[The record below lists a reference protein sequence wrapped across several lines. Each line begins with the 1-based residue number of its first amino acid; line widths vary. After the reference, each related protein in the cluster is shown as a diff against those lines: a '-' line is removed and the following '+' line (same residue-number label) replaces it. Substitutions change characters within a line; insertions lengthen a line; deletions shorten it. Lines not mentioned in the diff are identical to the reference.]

1 MINMQDEHY
10 ERKISFLDW
19 GIVFSALLLLL
30 TVYLPQSI
38 WKEEE
43 KLKKEGR
50 QRMSDIANAEEFYF
64 EMMGNYTL
72 DGEHLFELV
81 EAAMDSLI
89 ADSLFIGERDI
100 KINNKVYS
108 VNLDKGF
115 ETRVDTTF
123 SNPEELYFTYTDTI
137 YTVGL
142 SNPESGGIDTLYV
155 NVRDLEKYR
164 SDKNFKEIFSTDI
177 VERSEIRTDYLRRK
191 YHLSN
196 NFLICPV
203 TNKPYIFE
211 IDSVSEEAVFQV
223 TSPLYIM
230 DKPYKESRFL
240 LFSFEAGSHG
250 YIRGGQKSWS
260 E

>member
-1 MINMQDEHY
+1 MQDENY

-19 GIVFSALLLLL
+19 GIVISALLLLL
-30 TVYLPQSI
+30 AVYLPQSI

-50 QRMSDIANAEEFYF
+50 KRMSDVANAEEFYF
-64 EMMGNYTL
+64 EMTGNYTL
-72 DGEHLFELV
+72 NGEHLFELV

-89 ADSLFIGERDI
+89 ADSLFIGKRDI
-100 KINNKVYS
+100 KINNNIYPVS
-108 VNLDKGF
+108 LEKGF
-115 ETRVDTTF
+115 EIRVDTTF
-123 SNPEELYFTYTDTI
+123 SDPEELYVTYADTV
-137 YTVGL
+137 YSVGL
-142 SNPESGGIDTLYV
+142 FNPDSGEIDTLFV
-155 NVRDLEKYR
+155 NVRDIEKYK
-164 SDKNFKEIFSTDI
+164 SDKNFQKILGTDI
-177 VERSEIRTDYLRRK
+177 VDRSEIRTDYLRKK

-196 NFLICPV
+196 DFLICPV
-203 TNKPYIFE
+203 TNERYIFE
-211 IDSVSEEAVFQV
+211 IDSVGEEAVFQV

-240 LFSFEAGSHG
+240 LFSFEAGTHG